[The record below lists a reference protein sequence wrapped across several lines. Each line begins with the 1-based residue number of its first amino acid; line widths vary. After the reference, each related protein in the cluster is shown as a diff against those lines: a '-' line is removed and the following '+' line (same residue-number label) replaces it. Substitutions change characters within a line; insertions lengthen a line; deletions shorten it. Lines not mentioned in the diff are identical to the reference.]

1 MTTTPAATTEEAL
14 ASLQLQINNQN
25 ETIAGLQKNILV
37 LDGNLQKIYAAFNN
51 QVVNKPNNLPPLP
64 GGGFM

>member
-1 MTTTPAATTEEAL
+1 MTKPAATTEEAL

-37 LDGNLQKIYAAFNN
+37 LDGNLQKIYAAFNS
-51 QVVNKPNNLPPLP
+51 QVVKKPVQQPPLP
-64 GGGFM
+64 GGGWL